1 MTWRLKGEHIMPNET
16 MPADEFG
23 HNHHDV
29 GPNASTR
36 PGDSGSE
43 SSFRD
48 KAQEYLGGERVR
60 EFADAAADRVSATAD
75 YLRNTGATRMREDV
89 EKLVKSNPGPAILV
103 AATVGVLIGRSLH
116 RHSREM

>member
-1 MTWRLKGEHIMPNET
+1 MTCRLKGEHIMPNET
-16 MPADEFG
+16 MPTDEFG

-29 GPNASTR
+29 GSNASNTR
-36 PGDSGSE
+36 SGEPGSE

-60 EFADAAADRVSATAD
+60 EFADAAADGVSATAD
-75 YLRNTGATRMREDV
+75 YLRNTGATRMRADV

-103 AATVGVLIGRSLH
+103 AATVGFLLGRTLN
-116 RHSREM
+116 RH